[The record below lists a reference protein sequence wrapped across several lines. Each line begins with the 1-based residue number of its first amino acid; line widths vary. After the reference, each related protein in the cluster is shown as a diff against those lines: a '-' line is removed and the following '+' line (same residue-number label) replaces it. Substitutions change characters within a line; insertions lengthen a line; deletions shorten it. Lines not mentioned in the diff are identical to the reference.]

1 MASRDTTPVAEHDY
15 HTGCRHVH
23 RFGDSQF
30 TQREAAMPGLLVP
43 HSRQRSVSTP
53 ELDHPAL
60 SRGGTTSSYQALR
73 HALLTLYR
81 LDDFIKEEL
90 GNGFFSDVYK
100 VRESLLLNFEVG
112 NLLHCLLPQSRLI
125 GLHCNVRLPNTQL
138 SPFQQNTCNV
148 SQYVSNLEYAD
159 NQLSHWKCCLSYV
172 PINLLSYTPV
182 AYGYWCLQPFYKK
195 QSFVLCNK
203 PRDFSYKAVF
213 CYRIW
218 LHGELLSVVD
228 VIMITK
234 PTVIVLCRRLWLCK
248 TEWKSAKFS

>member
-1 MASRDTTPVAEHDY
+1 MHTQSHVHTAHRGTVPYCSCWRSTGRILPTPTSELRYLFCDVHQIHVAVIMASRDTTPVAEHDY
-15 HTGCRHVH
+15 HTGCHHVH
-23 RFGDSQF
+23 RFGDSRF

-112 NLLHCLLPQSRLI
+112 NLLQW
-125 GLHCNVRLPNTQL
+125 L
-138 SPFQQNTCNV
+138 SATTVQT
-148 SQYVSNLEYAD
+148 
-159 NQLSHWKCCLSYV
+159 H
-172 PINLLSYTPV
+172 
-182 AYGYWCLQPFYKK
+182 
-195 QSFVLCNK
+195 
-203 PRDFSYKAVF
+203 
-213 CYRIW
+213 
-218 LHGELLSVVD
+218 
-228 VIMITK
+228 K
-234 PTVIVLCRRLWLCK
+234 PTLQCKAAQHSIITLSTKHLWSQSICLKPGICRQ
-248 TEWKSAKFS
+248 

>member
-1 MASRDTTPVAEHDY
+1 MHTQSHVHTAHWGTVPYCSCWRSTGRILPTATSELRCLFCDVHQIHVAVIMASRDTTPVAEHDY
-15 HTGCRHVH
+15 HTCCHHVH
-23 RFGDSQF
+23 RFGDSRF

-138 SPFQQNTCNV
+138 SPSQQNTCEV
-148 SQYVSNLEYAD
+148 SQYVLNLEYAD
-159 NQLSHWKCCLSYV
+159 NKLSHG
-172 PINLLSYTPV
+172 ND
-182 AYGYWCLQPFYKK
+182 AYPMYQ
-195 QSFVLCNK
+195 
-203 PRDFSYKAVF
+203 
-213 CYRIW
+213 
-218 LHGELLSVVD
+218 
-228 VIMITK
+228 
-234 PTVIVLCRRLWLCK
+234 
-248 TEWKSAKFS
+248 